1 MATGKKKEQFLRA
14 LRERRQQ
21 REEGKTELGVPA
33 LGTVV
38 GS

>member
-1 MATGKKKEQFLRA
+1 MATGKKKERFLRV
-14 LRERRQQ
+14 LRE
-21 REEGKTELGVPA
+21 REEGKTELGVPV